1 MTNKNNNSNNNNDSD
16 NDIYHITQSVSTE
29 QNLSVCQYKNFPSYI
44 HIFPYFKL
52 EFHRDRI

>member
-29 QNLSVCQYKNFPSYI
+29 RNLSVC
-44 HIFPYFKL
+44 
-52 EFHRDRI
+52 